1 VTGFIPPGSEGVGSI
16 SPPDGGVDEPV
27 LFGPPKI
34 EAKNPKNMSTMD
46 AGCADGGGVL
56 VITGVPTGVT
66 AGSPPDSGTAVCRGV
81 CTFSIVVISFGV
93 FGIVTSVTGVAIP
106 IGTGGAVPAR
116 PIGLFC
122 RKQYN
127 TEGLSLDTAAPVP
140 HDVSESRV

>member
-1 VTGFIPPGSEGVGSI
+1 M
-16 SPPDGGVDEPV
+16 SPPNGGVDEPV

-46 AGCADGGGVL
+46 AGCADGGGVM

-66 AGSPPDSGTAVCRGV
+66 PGSPPNSGTAVCRGV
-81 CTFSIVVISFGV
+81 CTFFIVVISSGE
-93 FGIVTSVTGVAIP
+93 FGIVTGVTGVAMP
-106 IGTGGAVPAR
+106 IGTGGAVRASS
-116 PIGLFC
+116 IGLFC

-127 TEGLSLDTAAPVP
+127 TEGISRDTATPVP